1 VVRMSS
7 FTLLGT
13 LLFVLSSTDTLAEST
28 AAAKVNGVVITQKKY
43 DRVFDTYLQ
52 QRGLHV
58 TAIEEPEQYKAL
70 KRQVLDSLISQELM
84 WQEAQK
90 KNVIATP
97 QQVENAREQ
106 IIKALPSRE
115 VYRDRLRQ
123 TGFTEESYTEDLKKR
138 LSASLLIQQEI
149 TPTISVSDTEVHEFY
164 AANYERFKTPEQ
176 IHARHILIKVKP
188 GANEATKE
196 VARKRIN
203 AILAKAKAGEDFSE
217 LAKKYSEGPTG
228 PKGGD
233 LGFFSRGQM
242 VPPFE
247 EAAFALKPG
256 EISDVVQTRFGV
268 HIIKIDEHRAA
279 AVVSETDANARI
291 RQYLVQNKIQQ
302 AVAEWATKLREQ
314 GKVEV
319 LVPL

>member
-1 VVRMSS
+1 MVRISS
-7 FTLLGT
+7 FTLLSA
-13 LLFVLSSTDTLAEST
+13 LLFIVNSTSTAAESST
-28 AAAKVNGVVITQKKY
+28 AAKVNGVVITQKEY

-58 TAIEEPEQYKAL
+58 TAIKDPEQYTAL
-70 KRQVLDSLISQELM
+70 KRQVLDILINQELM

-106 IIKALPSRE
+106 IIIALSSRE
-115 VYRDRLRQ
+115 TYRDRLRQ

-138 LSASLLIQQEI
+138 LSASLLIQREI
-149 TPTISVSDTEVHEFY
+149 SPTVSVSDREVHEFY
-164 AANYERFKTPEQ
+164 AANYARFKTPEQ

-188 GANEATKE
+188 DANEAAKE

-203 AILAKAKAGEDFSE
+203 AILAKAKAGEDFAE
-217 LAKKYSEGPTG
+217 LAEKHSEGPSG
-228 PKGGD
+228 PRGGD

-242 VPPFE
+242 VPRFE

-256 EISDVVQTRFGV
+256 EISNVVQTRFGV
-268 HIIKIDEHRAA
+268 HIIKVDEHRAA
-279 AVVSETDANARI
+279 AIVSEKDASAQI
-291 RQYLVQNKIQQ
+291 RQYLVQTKTQQ
-302 AVAEWATKLREQ
+302 AVAEWTTKLREQ
-314 GKVEV
+314 GKVEI

>member
-1 VVRMSS
+1 MVRIRS
-7 FTLLGT
+7 FTLLSV
-13 LLFVLSSTDTLAEST
+13 LLFMVATTGALAEPP

-58 TAIEEPEQYKAL
+58 TAIKNPEQYKAL
-70 KRQVLDSLISQELM
+70 KRQVLDILISQELM

-90 KNVIATP
+90 KNVIASTV
-97 QQVENAREQ
+97 QVENAQEQ

-115 VYRDRLRQ
+115 AYHDRLRQ
-123 TGFTEESYTEDLKKR
+123 TGFTEETYTEDLKKR

-149 TPTISVSDTEVHEFY
+149 SPTVSVSDAEVHEFY
-164 AANYERFKTPEQ
+164 TANPARFKAPEQ

-188 GANEATKE
+188 DADEATKE
-196 VARKRIN
+196 AARKRVN
-203 AILAKAKAGEDFSE
+203 DILAKAKAGEDFAE
-217 LAKKYSEGPTG
+217 LAKKHSEGPTG

-233 LGFFSRGQM
+233 LGFFGHGQM

-247 EAAFALKPG
+247 KAAFALKPG
-256 EISDVVQTRFGV
+256 EISDAVQTTFGF
-268 HIIKIDEHRAA
+268 HIIKLDERRAA
-279 AVVSETDANARI
+279 AVVSEKDASARI
-291 RQYLVQNKIQQ
+291 RQYLVQTKTQQ
-302 AVAEWATKLREQ
+302 AVAEWTAKLREQ
-314 GKVEV
+314 GKVEI

>member
-1 VVRMSS
+1 VVRISS
-7 FTLLGT
+7 FTLLSM
-13 LLFVLSSTDTLAEST
+13 LFFILSSTDTLAESPT
-28 AAAKVNGVVITQKKY
+28 AAKVNGVVITQKKY

-52 QRGLHV
+52 QHGLHV
-58 TAIEEPEQYKAL
+58 TAIKEPEQYKAL
-70 KRQVLDSLISQELM
+70 KRQVLDVLISQELL

-106 IIKALPSRE
+106 IIKALPSKE

-123 TGFTEESYTEDLKKR
+123 AGFTEESYTEDLKKR

-149 TPTISVSDTEVHEFY
+149 SPTVSVSDTEVHEFY
-164 AANYERFKTPEQ
+164 TANSARFKTPEQ

-188 GANEATKE
+188 DANEATKE
-196 VARKRIN
+196 VARKQIS
-203 AILAKAKAGEDFSE
+203 AILAKAKAGEDFAE
-217 LAKKYSEGPTG
+217 LAIKYSEGPTG

-233 LGFFSRGQM
+233 LGFFGRGQM
-242 VPPFE
+242 VPSFE

-256 EISDVVQTRFGV
+256 EISDVVRTRFGF

-279 AVVSETDANARI
+279 AVVSEKDANARI
-291 RQYLVQNKIQQ
+291 RQYLVQTKTQQ
-302 AVAEWATKLREQ
+302 AVGEWTTKLREQ
-314 GKVEV
+314 GKVEI